1 MLPFRKWLQRWLL
14 RRLPLQSTGQL
25 GQKRIYLLPTRFGLL
40 LLVVAV
46 AVWVGAL
53 NYAVSL
59 AYALAFWIIGLML
72 VAVLMAYRQLSGL
85 RWMVL
90 PGEGVFVGQ
99 SADCRIQLNND
110 SALAR
115 RLQLQAAGQDG
126 EPLSCLLAPGSSQ
139 SLALPLL
146 LARRGRH
153 DYPALQLWSTAPF
166 GLMRAFAWLRPAG
179 HVLAYPLPI
188 PDRERNDLRSEQG
201 SGRQSGEDEDDF
213 SHLAEYRQGDTARQ
227 IAWSVLARR
236 DVLVSKRFA
245 SEPRGQSIRQLA
257 WQDYPAAVDVESR
270 LSRLCWRVQ
279 QCEKA
284 GQHYRLHLPGAL
296 IEPQPRQRELALAA
310 LAEFR
315 LPS

>member
-1 MLPFRKWLQRWLL
+1 MLPFRKALQRWLL
-14 RRLPLQSTGQL
+14 SRLPLEHGGRL
-25 GQKRIYLLPTRFGLL
+25 GQRRIYLLPTRFGLL
-40 LLVVAV
+40 LLVVAL

-85 RWMVL
+85 NWTVL

-99 SADCRIQLNND
+99 SADCRIQLDND

-115 RLQLQAAGQDG
+115 RLQLRAGQGG
-126 EPLSCLLAPGSSQ
+126 EPLSCLLAASSSQ

-153 DYPALQLWSTAPF
+153 GYPALQLWSTAPF
-166 GLMRAFAWLRPAG
+166 GLMRAFAWLRPDG
-179 HVLAYPLPI
+179 HVLAYPLPM
-188 PDRERNDLRSEQG
+188 PDRERNDLHSEQG
-201 SGRQSGEDEDDF
+201 SGRQSGDDEEDF
-213 SHLAEYRQGDTARQ
+213 SHLAEYRQGDTPRQ

-245 SEPRGQSIRQLA
+245 SQPRGQSIRQLA
-257 WQDYPAAVDVESR
+257 WQDYPAAVDMESR

-284 GQHYRLHLPGAL
+284 GQHYRLHLPGVV
-296 IEPQPRQRELALAA
+296 IEPQPQQRELALAA
-310 LAEFR
+310 LAEFKR
-315 LPS
+315 PS